1 MKKIAVVG
9 NMDFCLGFKLVGLRF
24 TFSIHSQQE
33 FEKKL
38 LGVMEDSEIGI
49 VFAQQEYLNKMSWRM
64 KKYVNEK
71 TYPVLVSFP
80 LGKEEEGEDLNELI
94 KKALG
99 FELK

>member
-1 MKKIAVVG
+1 MKRIAILG
-9 NMDFCLGFKLVGLRF
+9 TIDFCLGFKLVGLRY
-24 TFSIHSQQE
+24 TYPVQSQQE

-38 LGVMEDSEIGI
+38 QESMESEEFGI
-49 VFAQQEYLNKMSWRM
+49 VVVQQEFLNKLSWKM
-64 KKYVNEK
+64 KKYVSEK

-80 LGKEEEGEDLNELI
+80 LNQEEEGEDLNELI